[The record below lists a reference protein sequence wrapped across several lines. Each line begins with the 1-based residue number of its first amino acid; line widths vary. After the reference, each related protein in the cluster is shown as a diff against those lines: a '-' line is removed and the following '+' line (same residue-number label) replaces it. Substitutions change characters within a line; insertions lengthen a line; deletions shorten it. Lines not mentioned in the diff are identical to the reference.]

1 MLVKMKHFIIMAM
14 LIHVV
19 VLMVVSGPIMTRW
32 F

>member
-1 MLVKMKHFIIMAM
+1 MLVKMRYFIIAAM

>member
-1 MLVKMKHFIIMAM
+1 MLVKMRYFIVMAA